1 MNESV
6 QSPLLTVLI
15 PVYNEIGTI
24 DELLRQ
30 VAASPLGGQQQIVA
44 VDGGSTDGTIGV
56 LERWRDV
63 GRIELL
69 RPSGIK
75 GKGGALKAGLA
86 AARGRFTI
94 IQDADLEYDPQDY
107 ARLLEP
113 LLRGEAD
120 VVYGSRYLGEY
131 GGGSVEATAIA
142 AATVGRDAVE
152 ENGKLDGQVGN
163 LPHAAQVGSPSCGAA
178 IRRERRVLDFGVRML
193 NVAVRVLYGGRI
205 TDEATCYKLF
215 TTDALRAMQLDCEK
229 FEFCPE
235 VTAKAYRMGLR
246 LVELPIR
253 YAPRS
258 AAEGKK
264 LKWTD
269 GIQAFTTLWHYRRW
283 RPELSLDKSLRHGEP
298 ETPISVSET
307 TA

>member
-1 MNESV
+1 MNEAPS
-6 QSPLLTVLI
+6 SPLLSVLI

-24 DELLRQ
+24 DELLRR
-30 VAASPLGGQQQIVA
+30 VAASPLCGQQQIVV
-44 VDGGSTDGTIGV
+44 VDGRSTDGTIAI
-56 LERWRDV
+56 LERWRDE

-69 RPSGIK
+69 RPSGIR
-75 GKGGALKAGLA
+75 GKGGAFKAGLA

-107 ARLLEP
+107 TRLLEP
-113 LLRGEAD
+113 LLKGEAD
-120 VVYGSRYLGEY
+120 VVYGSRYLAEKSRVSSDESREPEESRRPGDY
-131 GGGSVEATAIA
+131 LTATKG
-142 AATVGRDAVE
+142 T
-152 ENGKLDGQVGN
+152 
-163 LPHAAQVGSPSCGAA
+163 A

-215 TTDALRAMQLDCEK
+215 PTDVLRAMNLECER

-235 VTAKAYRMGLR
+235 VTAKAYRMQLC
-246 LVELPIR
+246 LVELPIH

-264 LKWTD
+264 LRWTD

-283 RPELSLDKSLRHGEP
+283 RAPAPMLASGNAQPAPQMASAHD
-298 ETPISVSET
+298 
-307 TA
+307 

>member
-1 MNESV
+1 MTECV
-6 QSPLLTVLI
+6 PSPLLTVLI
-15 PVYNEIGTI
+15 PIYNEIGTI

-30 VAASPLGGQQQIVA
+30 VAASPLSGEQQIVA
-44 VDGGSTDGTIGV
+44 VDGGSTDGTVVV
-56 LERWRDV
+56 LERWRDE

-113 LLRGEAD
+113 LVRGEAD
-120 VVYGSRYLGEY
+120 VVYGSRYLEEKSRETRLEGREPEKSRRPGDY
-131 GGGSVEATAIA
+131 LKATKG
-142 AATVGRDAVE
+142 T
-152 ENGKLDGQVGN
+152 
-163 LPHAAQVGSPSCGAA
+163 A
-178 IRRERRVLDFGVRML
+178 IRRERWVLDFGVRML
-193 NVAVRVLYGGRI
+193 NLAVRMLYGGRI

-215 TTDALRAMQLDCEK
+215 PTDALRAMQLDCEK

-246 LVELPIR
+246 LVELPIH

-283 RPELSLDKSLRHGEP
+283 RAP
-298 ETPISVSET
+298 TPLQ
-307 TA
+307 

>member
-1 MNESV
+1 MADASDF
-6 QSPLLTVLI
+6 SLLTVLI

-30 VAASPLGGQQQIVA
+30 VAESPLKHEQQIVV
-44 VDGGSTDGTIGV
+44 VDGGSNDGSIAV
-56 LERWRDV
+56 LDRWRDA

-69 RPSGIK
+69 RPAGIR

-86 AARGRFTI
+86 VAQGQYTI

-107 ARLLEP
+107 SRLLEP
-113 LLRGEAD
+113 LLKGEAD
-120 VVYGSRYLGEY
+120 VAYGSRYL
-131 GGGSVEATAIA
+131 
-142 AATVGRDAVE
+142 TVGEQTVGEQDAPRTE
-152 ENGKLDGQVGN
+152 SSRQPGDYLTATRGT
-163 LPHAAQVGSPSCGAA
+163 A

-205 TDEATCYKLF
+205 TDEATCYKVF
-215 TTDALRAMQLDCEK
+215 RTEDLRRMRLECER

-246 LVELPIR
+246 VIELPIR

-264 LKWTD
+264 LRWTD
-269 GIQAFTTLWHYRRW
+269 GIQAFSTLWHYRRW
-283 RPELSLDKSLRHGEP
+283 VAPAVPK
-298 ETPISVSET
+298 TPVSTEDRDSA
-307 TA
+307 TAVPAEI

>member
-1 MNESV
+1 MNEFA

-24 DELLRQ
+24 NELLRQ

-44 VDGGSTDGTIGV
+44 VDGGSTDGTMGV
-56 LERWRDV
+56 LERWRDE

-75 GKGGALKAGLA
+75 GKSGALKAGLA

-113 LLRGEAD
+113 LLLGEAD
-120 VVYGSRYLGEY
+120 VVYGSRYLGAY
-131 GGGSVEATAIA
+131 GSGSVECRAGED
-142 AATVGRDAVE
+142 TVGRDRTAGSGGV
-152 ENGKLDGQVGN
+152 DGQVEN
-163 LPHAAQVGSPSCGAA
+163 LPHVAQASSPSCGAA
-178 IRRERRVLDFGVRML
+178 IRRERRVLDFGVRLL
-193 NVAVRVLYGGRI
+193 NVAVRLLYGGRI

-215 TTDALRAMQLDCEK
+215 PTDALRAMQLDCEK

-253 YAPRS
+253 YSPRS

-269 GIQAFTTLWHYRRW
+269 GVEALATLWRYRRW
-283 RPELSLDKSLRHGEP
+283 KPAPVNAAGLVECSEP
-298 ETPISVSET
+298 VV
-307 TA
+307 AAR